1 MYLPLP
7 QGPLTYHFHL
17 LPSTLQ
23 GALEKHEP
31 ACFVVCRDAAQAALL
46 EQHAQTVLVLA
57 RSSKAPPPASLT
69 LVAAAAVPRGCV
81 SEPVSSS
88 TEVHVLL
95 KGVIDFAKEVQR
107 LQKEQKT
114 VQTYLEKLEAKVSA
128 KDYASRAPAAT
139 QEEDRGKIADT
150 EVGLANIRQAIQQF
164 EEGQDL
170 D

>member
-1 MYLPLP
+1 M
-7 QGPLTYHFHL
+7 
-17 LPSTLQ
+17 
-23 GALEKHEP
+23 
-31 ACFVVCRDAAQAALL
+31 AQAALL

-69 LVAAAAVPRGCV
+69 LVAPADVPRGCV

-114 VQTYLEKLEAKVSA
+114 VQTYLDKLEAKVSA

-150 EVGLANIRQAIQQF
+150 KVGLGNIRQAIKQF
-164 EEGQDL
+164 EEGQD
-170 D
+170 

>member
-1 MYLPLP
+1 M
-7 QGPLTYHFHL
+7 
-17 LPSTLQ
+17 
-23 GALEKHEP
+23 
-31 ACFVVCRDAAQAALL
+31 
-46 EQHAQTVLVLA
+46 LVLA

-69 LVAAAAVPRGCV
+69 VVAAADVPRGCV
-81 SEPVSSS
+81 SESVSSS

-114 VQTYLEKLEAKVSA
+114 VQTYLDKLEAKVSA

-150 EVGLANIRQAIQQF
+150 KINLDNIRQAIKQF
-164 EEGQDL
+164 EDGQD
-170 D
+170 

>member
-1 MYLPLP
+1 MSVSVLASPSRAPYLPL
-7 QGPLTYHFHL
+7 THL

-95 KGVIDFAKEVQR
+95 KGVIDFAKEVTLTLALTLALTLTPTPTLTLTLTLTLSLTLSR
-107 LQKEQKT
+107 C
-114 VQTYLEKLEAKVSA
+114 SA
-128 KDYASRAPAAT
+128 CRRSRRPCRPT
-139 QEEDRGKIADT
+139 WRS
-150 EVGLANIRQAIQQF
+150 LRPR
-164 EEGQDL
+164 
-170 D
+170 

>member
-1 MYLPLP
+1 MSVSVLASPSRAPYLPL
-7 QGPLTYHFHL
+7 THL

-95 KGVIDFAKEVQR
+95 KGVIDFAKEVTLTLTLALALTLTPTPTLTLTLTLPLTLTR
-107 LQKEQKT
+107 C
-114 VQTYLEKLEAKVSA
+114 SA
-128 KDYASRAPAAT
+128 CRRSRRPCRPT
-139 QEEDRGKIADT
+139 WRS
-150 EVGLANIRQAIQQF
+150 LRPR
-164 EEGQDL
+164 
-170 D
+170 